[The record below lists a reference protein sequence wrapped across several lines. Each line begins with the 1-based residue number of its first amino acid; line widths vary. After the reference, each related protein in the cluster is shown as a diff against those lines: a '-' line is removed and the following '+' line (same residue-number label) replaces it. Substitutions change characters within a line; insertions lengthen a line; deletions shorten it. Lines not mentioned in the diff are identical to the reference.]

1 MLHENDSTI
10 QPQENKGTN
19 SVSIIPWLL
28 EAIFEALT
36 MINIGNLDSGKS
48 SVLRLQLW
56 VCLIIKDSS
65 TH

>member
-36 MINIGNLDSGKS
+36 MIILAILTLASHLYLDYNSG
-48 SVLRLQLW
+48 SV
-56 VCLIIKDSS
+56 
-65 TH
+65 